1 VPSTATILVIG
12 KLTGVGLIVFAFIEP
27 VAVVNANVPPPEVA
41 EIVNVVAVGMLV
53 T

>member
-1 VPSTATILVIG
+1 MFVIG
-12 KLTGVGLIVFAFIEP
+12 RLTGLGLIVFAFIEP
-27 VAVVNANVPPPEVA
+27 VALVSANVPPPEVA